1 MMRPDVKQRGFSLV
15 SAIFLLV
22 VLASLGAYMVT
33 LSGVQQVTTSQS
45 VQAARTYFAAKAG
58 LEWGVHWATSPGADA
73 GDPTL
78 GQCAAST
85 GPFTLTGA
93 GFEGVSVAVTCASTN
108 IYAGNDDYRV
118 FTLVSTATFGALG
131 SPDYVERRLQAIV
144 CQSDNANSL
153 RC

>member
-1 MMRPDVKQRGFSLV
+1 MMRPHVKQRGFSLV

-45 VQAARTYFAAKAG
+45 VQAARAYFAAKTG

-93 GFEGVSVAVTCASTN
+93 GFEGVSVTVTCTFTD
-108 IYAGNDDYRV
+108 YAGNDDYRV
-118 FTLVSTATFGALG
+118 FNLVSTATFGALG

-144 CQSDNANSL
+144 CQSDNSNSL

>member
-1 MMRPDVKQRGFSLV
+1 MTRRHVKQRGFTLV

-45 VQAARTYFAAKAG
+45 VQAARAYFAAKAG
-58 LEWGVHWATSPGADA
+58 LEWGIHWAIAPGADA

-78 GQCAAST
+78 GQCALST
-85 GPFTLTGA
+85 GSFTLTGA
-93 GFEGVSVAVTCASTN
+93 GFEGVSVTVTCTRT
-108 IYAGNDDYRV
+108 IYNGNDLYHI
-118 FTLVSTATFGALG
+118 FNLTSTATNG
-131 SPDYVERRLQAIV
+131 SAGTPDYLERKLQAIV
-144 CQSDNANSL
+144 CQSDNASSL